1 MSGISSLMFFISV
14 ASIFSQSQPKTLP
27 HENYDIPTDRE
38 TVLNFS
44 KKFFLTWCVFLKTT
58 PRFHILPSADYKN
71 GVINLKIVKYF
82 RN

>member
-44 KKFFLTWCVFLKTT
+44 KKFFLTWCV
-58 PRFHILPSADYKN
+58 RFWRQHPDFTFCQVLITKMESST
-71 GVINLKIVKYF
+71 
-82 RN
+82 